1 MANMTMATKDLIP
14 SLKKKASSFM
24 KEERGTISK
33 QSLMSVG
40 AAVSAIA
47 AAGLLAKEADAAAI
61 SISSSDDGVN
71 VVATASHSHHSSH
84 SSHGSHGSH
93 SSHGSHG
100 SHSSSD
106 RRLKGHI
113 RRIDDSLKS
122 IQCITGVRFRWKE
135 NGRPDMGVIAQDV
148 EKAFPELVA
157 TDKMTGL
164 KAVNYAGL
172 IAPLIEA
179 VKAQQRQIERLEE
192 DLALLKKDLGREP
205 LLQDM
210 QDRPLPLTNN
220 YK

>member
-210 QDRPLPLTNN
+210 QDRPLPLRNN

>member
-1 MANMTMATKDLIP
+1 MTMATKDLIP

-100 SHSSSD
+100 SHSSHFSSD
-106 RRLKGHI
+106 RRLKWHI

>member
-1 MANMTMATKDLIP
+1 MTMATKDLIP

-148 EKAFPELVA
+148 EKVFPELVA

-164 KAVNYAGL
+164 KAVNYACL
-172 IAPLIEA
+172 VAPLIEA
-179 VKAQQRQIERLEE
+179 VKEQQRQIERLEE

-210 QDRPLPLTNN
+210 QDRPPSLTNN

>member
-1 MANMTMATKDLIP
+1 MTMATKDLIP

-164 KAVNYAGL
+164 KAVNYACL
-172 IAPLIEA
+172 VAPLIEA
-179 VKAQQRQIERLEE
+179 VKEQQRQIERLEE

-210 QDRPLPLTNN
+210 QDRPPSLTNN